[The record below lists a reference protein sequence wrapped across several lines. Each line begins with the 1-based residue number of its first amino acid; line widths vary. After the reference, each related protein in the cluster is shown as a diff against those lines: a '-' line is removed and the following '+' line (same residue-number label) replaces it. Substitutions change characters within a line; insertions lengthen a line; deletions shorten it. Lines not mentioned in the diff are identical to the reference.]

1 MDFKRLRAFY
11 LVAKHG
17 SLRRAANQ
25 LGLTLPTLSVQ
36 LKKLESE
43 LNVRL
48 FHHLPNKLLITERG
62 HLFLQEIT
70 RVLQALEKARATV
83 SHQTDDLTGK
93 VSISMGSDIAKYFA
107 PRIAVF
113 IKRYPRL
120 ALSILARS
128 SRETLSLV
136 LGGEVDIGIG
146 RFKSTPRGI
155 HRKKLLENGVW
166 LAFPRNHPLSRRR
179 NIGLKDL
186 AAFRIITLTRNSET
200 RKLIDSVFHRNR
212 IAPEKMLE
220 VGTCQSAID
229 FVRLGLG
236 VALVHDA
243 CVAGELKSK
252 VRYIDMSHLF
262 GKGEVYLIHRTT
274 GVTAPAQRA
283 VINIFVD
290 ESSKFK
296 TAAPPPSHPLGK
308 QGDAIARNG

>member
-25 LGLTLPTLSVQ
+25 LGLTLPTLSIQ

-43 LNVRL
+43 LNVKL
-48 FHHLPNKLLITERG
+48 FHHLPNKLRITERG
-62 HLFLQEIT
+62 DLFLQETT
-70 RVLQALEKARATV
+70 RVLEAVEKARAAV
-83 SHQTDDLTGK
+83 SYQTDDLTGK

-107 PRIAVF
+107 PRIALL

-120 ALSILARS
+120 AISILARS

-136 LGGEVDIGIG
+136 LAGEVDIGIG

-155 HRKKLLENGVW
+155 HRKKLLENSVW
-166 LAFPRNHPLSRRR
+166 LVFPRNHPLSRRR
-179 NIGLKDL
+179 NIGLKEV

-252 VRYIDMSHLF
+252 VHYIDMSHLF

-274 GVTAPAQRA
+274 GLTAPAQRA
-283 VINIFVD
+283 VMNIFVD
-290 ESSKFK
+290 ESSKLRIAV
-296 TAAPPPSHPLGK
+296 TPPSHRRQK
-308 QGDAIARNG
+308 QRDSIVGNG

>member
-36 LKKLESE
+36 LKKLEND
-43 LNVRL
+43 LKVQL
-48 FHHLPNKLLITERG
+48 FHHLPNKLLITEQG

-70 RVLQALEKARATV
+70 RVLEALEKAKAAV
-83 SHQTDDLTGK
+83 SKQTDDLSGK
-93 VSISMGSDIAKYFA
+93 VSLSMGSDIAKYFA
-107 PRIAVF
+107 PRIAQL
-113 IKRYPRL
+113 IKHQPRL
-120 ALSILARS
+120 ALSILARP

-136 LGGEVDIGIG
+136 LGGEVDLGIG

-155 HRKKLLENGVW
+155 HREKLLENGVW
-166 LAFPRNHPLSRRR
+166 LVVPRNHALSRRH

-200 RKLIDSVFHRNR
+200 RKMVDAVFHRNR
-212 IAPEKMLE
+212 IELEKMLE

-236 VALVHDA
+236 VALVHDT
-243 CVAGELKSK
+243 CVVGEQRSK
-252 VRYIDMSHLF
+252 VHFMEMSNLF
-262 GKGEVYLIHRTT
+262 GKGEVSLIYRSNGLIT
-274 GVTAPAQRA
+274 PAQRA
-283 VINIFVD
+283 LINIFVD
-290 ESSKFK
+290 ESSK
-296 TAAPPPSHPLGK
+296 TEWPPLSRHVRK
-308 QGDAIARNG
+308 QGDKSARNR

>member
-43 LNVRL
+43 LNVKL
-48 FHHLPNKLLITERG
+48 FHHLPNKLLMTEHG
-62 HLFLQEIT
+62 DLFLQEIT
-70 RVLQALEKARATV
+70 RVLEALEKARAAV
-83 SHQTDDLTGK
+83 SHQTDDLEWK
-93 VSISMGSDIAKYFA
+93 LSISMGSDIAKYFA

-113 IKRYPRL
+113 IRHYPRL

-146 RFKSTPRGI
+146 RFKNTPRGI
-155 HRKKLLENGVW
+155 QRKKLLENGVC
-166 LAFPRNHPLSRRR
+166 LAFPRNHPLSRRQE
-179 NIGLKDL
+179 IGLKDI

-200 RKLIDSVFHRNR
+200 RKLVDSAFHRNR
-212 IAPEKMLE
+212 IEPEKILE

-236 VALVHDA
+236 VCLVHDI
-243 CVAGELKSK
+243 CVAGDLKNLHF
-252 VRYIDMSHLF
+252 VNMSHVF
-262 GKGEVYLIHRTT
+262 GKAEVSLIRRTNAIIT
-274 GVTAPAQRA
+274 PAQTA
-283 VINIFVD
+283 LMNAFID
-290 ESSKFK
+290 AASKTELPLPSRRGENSNASPRGK
-296 TAAPPPSHPLGK
+296 T
-308 QGDAIARNG
+308 R